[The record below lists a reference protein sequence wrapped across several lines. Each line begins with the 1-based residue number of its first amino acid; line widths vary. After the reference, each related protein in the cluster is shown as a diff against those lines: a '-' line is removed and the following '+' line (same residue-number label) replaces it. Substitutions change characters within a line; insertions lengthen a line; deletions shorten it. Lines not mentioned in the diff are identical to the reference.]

1 MRILMLAPQPFYIE
15 RGTPIAVDV
24 LLRELS
30 NKRHKV
36 DLVTYH
42 IGDDRDYPGLQI
54 FRVRPRPRPADI
66 PIGFSVAKIYLDL
79 FMLKEA
85 LSLMRRHRYDVI
97 HAVEESVFLAMI
109 LRRLFKVPYVY
120 DMDSWMSSQLCRR
133 FRWTRPLR
141 GILEFTE
148 SLAVKRAIAVVPMC
162 DSLAEK
168 ASQYRQSGIYVL
180 RDVSLQ
186 RKSDDD
192 NVENLRETLGLNGSV
207 LMYIGNLE
215 LYQGIDFLLES
226 FAQVALSDD
235 GADLVVIGGRQ
246 DDIRRYAAKAEALGI
261 GERTHLIGPR
271 PVAAIGAYM
280 AQADILVS
288 PRLAGT
294 NTPMKVYSYM
304 DSGRVLVATDLSTH
318 TQVLDSTT
326 AALAPPEVVA
336 FAKAMTHLLRHPEE
350 RKRLAENAR
359 RVVAERHSQ
368 AAFGDTVANLM
379 TAIERD
385 LAAAQQTSR

>member
-1 MRILMLAPQPFYIE
+1 
-15 RGTPIAVDV
+15 
-24 LLRELS
+24 
-30 NKRHKV
+30 
-36 DLVTYH
+36 
-42 IGDDRDYPGLQI
+42 
-54 FRVRPRPRPADI
+54 
-66 PIGFSVAKIYLDL
+66 
-79 FMLKEA
+79 
-85 LSLMRRHRYDVI
+85 
-97 HAVEESVFLAMI
+97 
-109 LRRLFKVPYVY
+109 
-120 DMDSWMSSQLCRR
+120 
-133 FRWTRPLR
+133 
-141 GILEFTE
+141 
-148 SLAVKRAIAVVPMC
+148 MC

-304 DSGRVLVATDLSTH
+304 DSGRALVATDLSTH

-359 RVVAERHSQ
+359 RVVTERHSQ

-385 LAAAQQTSR
+385 LAGAQQTSR